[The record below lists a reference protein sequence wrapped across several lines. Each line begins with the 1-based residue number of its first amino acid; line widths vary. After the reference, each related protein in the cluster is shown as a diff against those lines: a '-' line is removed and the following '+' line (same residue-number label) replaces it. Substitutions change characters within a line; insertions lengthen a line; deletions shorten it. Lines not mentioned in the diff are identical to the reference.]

1 MRSFKEMLYDMAA
14 YIGVFP
20 NIGSMSLKT
29 LRILS
34 GKSNFFRIILFL
46 KEHKRDLS
54 YVGGNK
60 YKILSLDEVFS
71 IKNYDLN
78 ALDLYFK
85 ERNRIIFFKEGGQ
98 IYAQVKNFIFALPFP
113 HGIYELVE
121 TFYHECYGGIDIQ
134 NGNIIDIGAF
144 IGDTAIYFASKGAKK
159 IIAFEPAKNLFR
171 LAVQNVQLNNL
182 NGIVYL
188 RNEAVGYDVGEKNFY
203 YIKSHPGASSLLP
216 RRKDFICY
224 KVRVVP
230 FSDVVAE
237 LDYIDLLKID
247 CEGMEEAILLQAH
260 KDGLLK
266 NISNIIVEVHTQEGL
281 EKLKAIF
288 EKASYRTVKWY
299 SHKVPYLV
307 FASKEHRSL

>member
-85 ERNRIIFFKEGGQ
+85 ERNRIIFF
-98 IYAQVKNFIFALPFP
+98 
-113 HGIYELVE
+113 
-121 TFYHECYGGIDIQ
+121 
-134 NGNIIDIGAF
+134 
-144 IGDTAIYFASKGAKK
+144 
-159 IIAFEPAKNLFR
+159 
-171 LAVQNVQLNNL
+171 
-182 NGIVYL
+182 
-188 RNEAVGYDVGEKNFY
+188 
-203 YIKSHPGASSLLP
+203 
-216 RRKDFICY
+216 
-224 KVRVVP
+224 
-230 FSDVVAE
+230 
-237 LDYIDLLKID
+237 
-247 CEGMEEAILLQAH
+247 
-260 KDGLLK
+260 
-266 NISNIIVEVHTQEGL
+266 
-281 EKLKAIF
+281 
-288 EKASYRTVKWY
+288 
-299 SHKVPYLV
+299 
-307 FASKEHRSL
+307 